1 MGPFGKYCIAG
12 VCTIA
17 VMTVTPNPFRNNYSA
32 TGEFMQATMGGLFK
46 FGVGVACGGFIWSV
60 LKHKF

>member
-1 MGPFGKYCIAG
+1 MK
-12 VCTIA
+12 
-17 VMTVTPNPFRNNYSA
+17 VTPNPFRNNYSA

-46 FGVGVACGGFIWSV
+46 FGVGVACGGFVWSV